1 VVRRAPQEFLLAL
14 IAGRTSSY
22 ACKVMLARLPP
33 TAGPHTAGPLT
44 ACLTPAVDIDQPF
57 KLPLVV
63 SQVFLLPPSAD
74 RALRRFSGPAGA
86 IRMLPTQG
94 PHVARLT
101 AAVEFDW
108 PVAHLLAYRPAHEE
122 QHTQHSSR
130 GRALRDVQSH
140 VVSAA
145 TERACV
151 CVSPFVRAYHRA
163 PPMGAYRTCT
173 HACACV

>member
-1 VVRRAPQEFLLAL
+1 
-14 IAGRTSSY
+14 
-22 ACKVMLARLPP
+22 
-33 TAGPHTAGPLT
+33 
-44 ACLTPAVDIDQPF
+44 
-57 KLPLVV
+57 
-63 SQVFLLPPSAD
+63 
-74 RALRRFSGPAGA
+74 
-86 IRMLPTQG
+86 MLPTQG

>member
-1 VVRRAPQEFLLAL
+1 
-14 IAGRTSSY
+14 
-22 ACKVMLARLPP
+22 
-33 TAGPHTAGPLT
+33 
-44 ACLTPAVDIDQPF
+44 
-57 KLPLVV
+57 
-63 SQVFLLPPSAD
+63 
-74 RALRRFSGPAGA
+74 
-86 IRMLPTQG
+86 MLPTQG

-145 TERACV
+145 TERACRQKNATATHTF
-151 CVSPFVRAYHRA
+151 PDAGA
-163 PPMGAYRTCT
+163 P
-173 HACACV
+173 

>member
-1 VVRRAPQEFLLAL
+1 
-14 IAGRTSSY
+14 
-22 ACKVMLARLPP
+22 
-33 TAGPHTAGPLT
+33 
-44 ACLTPAVDIDQPF
+44 
-57 KLPLVV
+57 
-63 SQVFLLPPSAD
+63 
-74 RALRRFSGPAGA
+74 
-86 IRMLPTQG
+86 MLPTQG

-145 TERACV
+145 TERAASHTAC
-151 CVSPFVRAYHRA
+151 RRA
-163 PPMGAYRTCT
+163 PARWGYRFRGGRGGR
-173 HACACV
+173 V